1 LESKISTINEVVE
14 VLSRH
19 EFEIFAK
26 AKPQATKKVSSR
38 TSILSN
44 YSFQSGESCKDHG
57 DDKGH
62 VGMFNRRMSKNSMFA
77 KFRHK
82 ALIKNQDLEAIK
94 KLVEESK
101 LSKDEQSS
109 SSSHSSRNSVGT
121 PVKSVSS
128 HEEEPD
134 HE

>member
-1 LESKISTINEVVE
+1 LESKISSINEVVE

-38 TSILSN
+38 ISILSN
-44 YSFQSGESCKDHG
+44 YSFHSGESSKDNG
-57 DDKGH
+57 EDKGH
-62 VGMFNRRMSKNSMFA
+62 VGIFNRRNSKNSMFA

-94 KLVEESK
+94 KLVEERK
-101 LSKDEQSS
+101 LSKDDECS

-128 HEEEPD
+128 HEEESD

>member
-1 LESKISTINEVVE
+1 MSTINEVVE

-38 TSILSN
+38 ISILSN
-44 YSFQSGESCKDHG
+44 YSFQSGESVKDHG

-62 VGMFNRRMSKNSMFA
+62 VGMFNRRVSKNSMFA

-94 KLVEESK
+94 KLVEERRIK
-101 LSKDEQSS
+101 KDDESS
-109 SSSHSSRNSVGT
+109 SSSLSSRNSVGT
-121 PVKSVSS
+121 PVKCVSS
-128 HEEEPD
+128 N
-134 HE
+134 